1 MRDGKG
7 GDYFKA
13 NAIREKCTVGK
24 SSGRAPLIYVD
35 FVLVRRGRGDECFDD
50 GRRIVFE
57 TAKKERG
64 RRRRR
69 TAKESV
75 LFRRLVSPRAGKKAF
90 HHFPLPLSSIHDSLR
105 HDARRHR
112 PRPRPLALLCA
123 SERAC
128 PHETVSAR
136 SLAERASSAREAG
149 GGRRCPVRGGVAG
162 RLVFQT
168 RGMMTTMHRLL
179 PTDGRTKGTDSA
191 TSVLLRPRPAP
202 PALETCFD
210 FPPSLGLLP
219 KYALGISTSS
229 SHSSVGVIVDDDVA
243 NRHSN
248 SGLISQ
254 DDDDDDQVL
263 GKWGQL
269 RMSA

>member
-1 MRDGKG
+1 MRDETREMGKG
-7 GDYFKA
+7 EDYFKA

-112 PRPRPLALLCA
+112 PRPLARSLVRERASVPPRDCQRPLSRRA
-123 SERAC
+123 SER
-128 PHETVSAR
+128 
-136 SLAERASSAREAG
+136 RE
-149 GGRRCPVRGGVAG
+149 GGRG
-162 RLVFQT
+162 RAAVPGSRRSGRPLGFPDSGDDDYDAPLASDG
-168 RGMMTTMHRLL
+168 R
-179 PTDGRTKGTDSA
+179 TDGRRELTQPRQSSCDRDRHLRRSNRVLIVPPRSPSSLNTLSA
-191 TSVLLRPRPAP
+191 SP
-202 PALETCFD
+202 P
-210 FPPSLGLLP
+210 PPPIPL
-219 KYALGISTSS
+219 
-229 SHSSVGVIVDDDVA
+229 
-243 NRHSN
+243 
-248 SGLISQ
+248 
-254 DDDDDDQVL
+254 
-263 GKWGQL
+263 
-269 RMSA
+269 